1 MVALCDHKTEQHGMK
16 EARKHVG
23 WYVKGI
29 HGAAEFRRRAGYLS
43 TLAELEQLIED
54 IIKENLLVKAV
65 EKAIGKKLLVG
76 EEIVSDLKL

>member
-1 MVALCDHKTEQHGMK
+1 MK

-43 TLAELEQLIED
+43 TLAELDQLIED
-54 IIKENLLVKAV
+54 IIKKILKQNKYMLCIWKRLLFNSFILLC
-65 EKAIGKKLLVG
+65 EK
-76 EEIVSDLKL
+76 

>member
-1 MVALCDHKTEQHGMK
+1 MRPQTEQHGMK

-54 IIKENLLVKAV
+54 IIKK
-65 EKAIGKKLLVG
+65 I
-76 EEIVSDLKL
+76 LKQNKNKYTFYT

>member
-1 MVALCDHKTEQHGMK
+1 MK

-54 IIKENLLVKAV
+54 IIKENSQA
-65 EKAIGKKLLVG
+65 E
-76 EEIVSDLKL
+76 